1 MYPTGHPM
9 YTAGHPMYTV
19 GHPMYTAGHSIYTAG
34 HSMYTAGHP
43 MYTAGHPMYTA
54 GHPIYT
60 TGHSMYP
67 LQNRPIPDEQP
78 GQITGQRTPSAF
90 RRRSAS
96 QFAAV
101 RKENHTCLPQ
111 VFSVFRVHFFG
122 LTHKF
127 FGLKK
132 IISVQHNDICQK
144 SGYPLDSEKIC
155 GIIVRKFF
163 PIHGVKRI
171 SVFFIPSLY
180 R

>member
-1 MYPTGHPM
+1 MYTTGHSIYTTGHSIYTTGHSM
-9 YTAGHPMYTV
+9 YTS
-19 GHPMYTAGHSIYTAG
+19 GHPMYTAGHSIYTSGHPIYTAGHSIYTTG
-34 HSMYTAGHP
+34 HSMYTA
-43 MYTAGHPMYTA
+43 
-54 GHPIYT
+54 
-60 TGHSMYP
+60 GHSMYP

-78 GQITGQRTPSAF
+78 GQITGQRAPSAF

-101 RKENHTCLPQ
+101 HKENHTCLPQ

-127 FGLKK
+127 SGLKK